1 VASDSERT
9 DDSPWDELE
18 QGFFAAAPPDVP
30 GPPAEPMRFDDLD
43 PVAPDVS
50 RHRRT
55 AAVERRL
62 AAWRAQVMA
71 SGAVARRRLT
81 PAVGA
86 AWVTSRRS
94 ALRFAVFARVV
105 VGAGRARLPRLLA
118 VLRDS
123 QRRTRVLA
131 ASVAALV
138 AVTGVSAGVVASR
151 GSGGG
156 RSSPLRAQPAIAS
169 TRMVAAE
176 IPPPPTATTPVPDE
190 DPTPSPASIATTVVP
205 GARTRVTTPGLRKR
219 KHANAVSKSS
229 HGPSTPPSPAR

>member
-18 QGFFAAAPPDVP
+18 RGFFAAAPPDVP

-55 AAVERRL
+55 AAFERRL
-62 AAWRAQVMA
+62 AAWRAKAMA
-71 SGAVARRRLT
+71 SAAIARRRLT
-81 PAVGA
+81 PAVGS
-86 AWVTSRRS
+86 AWVASRRS
-94 ALRFAVFARVV
+94 ALRFAVFARAVA
-105 VGAGRARLPRLLA
+105 GAGRARFPRLLA
-118 VLRDS
+118 VLGDS

-156 RSSPLRAQPAIAS
+156 RTSPLRAQPAIAS

-176 IPPPPTATTPVPDE
+176 IPPPARAMPPAPDE
-190 DPTPSPASIATTVVP
+190 DPTPSPTSIANSAVP
-205 GARTRVTTPGLRKR
+205 GARTRVTTPGPRKR
-219 KHANAVSKSS
+219 KHAKAVSKSS
-229 HGPSTPPSPAR
+229 HGPSTPSSPAR